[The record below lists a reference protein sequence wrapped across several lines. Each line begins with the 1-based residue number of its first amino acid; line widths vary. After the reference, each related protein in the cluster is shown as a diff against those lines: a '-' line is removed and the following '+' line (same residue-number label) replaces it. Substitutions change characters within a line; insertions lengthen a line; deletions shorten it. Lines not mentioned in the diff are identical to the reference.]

1 MSGEKRDDNNRP
13 IIVITGETKALC
25 LICQMPQ
32 KSLWDSLM
40 KRQYQQQR
48 PNSVRIRHSLARVGK
63 AVCVSFFLVVPTA
76 SSAVQ
81 SPQEYFTTWDLSPD
95 FLQKQFEVAA
105 EGDMVTLSSDNFQV
119 MSRILD
125 RLQGAPSQ
133 WLQKWVDDSV
143 EFDSSR
149 TTVYQ
154 QECRPVQVIGN
165 IVRVNCIKSPRNVA
179 ALTNLEEIY
188 AVQLLLPDSQT
199 VWVVVPEIP
208 VGLPVGQPLHQNG
221 GASVI
226 LIHVSGKESTKKQK
240 EPILAVA
247 AKLQWWPQTVF
258 GKLGMDYGL
267 FQSVVDGDSL
277 RAVESDAFYSSLA
290 VSARQKEIPDG
301 LPIDDKSLV
310 ALLDPASDWLP
321 LHRGRQVI
329 LDGTARRIVKVAVE
343 SNREQEMLGSDHYW
357 EIFLFVQTPLLQI
370 HNEYQ
375 ETYPV
380 VFCCTKLPQGMS
392 VGEEVNERLKVAGFL
407 FKRYRYVTR
416 RLNYSGK
423 RAGEGRPQESPLLVG
438 QSPVWVQAKQPAR
451 LPRGMT
457 WLPVLTAVALVGWIV
472 KGFCQSRHRSPL
484 KESLPD
490 QIQLP

>member
-1 MSGEKRDDNNRP
+1 
-13 IIVITGETKALC
+13 
-25 LICQMPQ
+25 MPQ

-484 KESLPD
+484 KEGLPD
-490 QIQLP
+490 QIQLL

>member
-32 KSLWDSLM
+32 KSLWDGLM

>member
-1 MSGEKRDDNNRP
+1 
-13 IIVITGETKALC
+13 
-25 LICQMPQ
+25 MPQ
-32 KSLWDSLM
+32 KSLWDGRM

-48 PNSVRIRHSLARVGK
+48 PNFVRIRHALVQVGK
-63 AVCVSFFLVVPTA
+63 AVSVSLFLIVPTA

-81 SPQEYFTTWDLSPD
+81 SPQDYFTTWDLSPV

-133 WLQKWVDDSV
+133 WLQKWADDSV

-154 QECRPVQVIGN
+154 QECRPVEVIGS

-179 ALTNLEEIY
+179 ALTYLEEIY

-208 VGLPVGQPLHQNG
+208 VGLPVGRPLHQNG

-226 LIHVSGKESTKKQK
+226 LLHVSGKESTEKQK

-247 AKLQWWPQTVF
+247 ARLQWWPQTVF

-277 RAVESDAFYSSLA
+277 RAVESDAFYSSLS
-290 VSARQKEIPDG
+290 VSARQKSIPDG
-301 LPIDDKSLV
+301 LPIDNKSLV

>member
-438 QSPVWVQAKQPAR
+438 QVPVWVQAKQPSK

>member
-1 MSGEKRDDNNRP
+1 
-13 IIVITGETKALC
+13 
-25 LICQMPQ
+25 MPQ
-32 KSLWDSLM
+32 KSLWDGLM

-133 WLQKWVDDSV
+133 WLQKWADDSV

-154 QECRPVQVIGN
+154 QECRPVEVIGS

>member
-1 MSGEKRDDNNRP
+1 
-13 IIVITGETKALC
+13 
-25 LICQMPQ
+25 MPQ
-32 KSLWDSLM
+32 KSLWDGLM

>member
-1 MSGEKRDDNNRP
+1 
-13 IIVITGETKALC
+13 
-25 LICQMPQ
+25 
-32 KSLWDSLM
+32 M